1 MSTTDY
7 PQGTQALS
15 PLAIEATTST
25 PSRTIEPGQE
35 VEGLT
40 IQEAAAAYGLSSTT
54 IRRLIA
60 PGKGKAPKLSA
71 LKVPGPKGVEYRIQP
86 AALEVLG
93 YKAKAT
99 QSGAI
104 LTAARANLEAE
115 TLAAKV
121 RDLESTLEVERIR
134 REAAE
139 QRSED
144 LTQSLAD
151 LREVIAKLPKALE
164 APAPRR
170 RWFGKK

>member
-1 MSTTDY
+1 MSTSDY
-7 PQGTQALS
+7 SMPTQTPS
-15 PLAIEATTST
+15 PLELEAKTSE
-25 PSRTIEPGQE
+25 PSRTPEAAAE

-40 IQEAAAAYGLSSTT
+40 VQEAASAYGLSESTV
-54 IRRLIA
+54 RRLVA
-60 PGKGKAPKLSA
+60 PGKGKTPKVA
-71 LKVPGPKGVEYRIQP
+71 AAKVTGPKGVEYRIPP
-86 AALEVLG
+86 AALEALG
-93 YKAKAT
+93 YKVKVT
-99 QSGAI
+99 QSGAV

-139 QRSED
+139 QRSAD

>member
-1 MSTTDY
+1 M
-7 PQGTQALS
+7 
-15 PLAIEATTST
+15 
-25 PSRTIEPGQE
+25 
-35 VEGLT
+35 
-40 IQEAAAAYGLSSTT
+40 
-54 IRRLIA
+54 
-60 PGKGKAPKLSA
+60 
-71 LKVPGPKGVEYRIQP
+71 
-86 AALEVLG
+86 
-93 YKAKAT
+93 
-99 QSGAI
+99 

-121 RDLESTLEVERIR
+121 RDLESTLEVEQIR

-139 QRSED
+139 LRSED

>member
-7 PQGTQALS
+7 PTPNQTPP

-40 IQEAAAAYGLSSTT
+40 IQEAAAAYGVSTTT

-71 LKVPGPKGVEYRIQP
+71 VKVTGPKGVEYRIQP
-86 AALEVLG
+86 AALESLG

-115 TLAAKV
+115 SLAVKV

-139 QRSED
+139 QRSAD